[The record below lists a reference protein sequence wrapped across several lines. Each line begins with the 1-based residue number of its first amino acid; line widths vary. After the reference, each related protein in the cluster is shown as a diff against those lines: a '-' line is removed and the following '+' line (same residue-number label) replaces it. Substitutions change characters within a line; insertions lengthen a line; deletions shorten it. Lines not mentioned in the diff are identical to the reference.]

1 MEEKSDLPMLA
12 VKRPLLIAVLN
23 LLIVIAGLA
32 ALFGIEVRELPD
44 IDRPVVSVTAN
55 FPGAAPETMDSEVT
69 SILEDAAAR
78 VTGVREI
85 RSSSEENNSRIRV
98 EFNPGTDLDTAASD
112 VREAVS
118 RVQRDLPDRVEQL
131 RVVKA
136 DNDAQP
142 IMRLAIS
149 SRVHDE
155 AELTRIIDNDIV
167 PELLAADGVAS
178 IDQFGAR
185 IRQMRVAIDPIR
197 LNRYGLTI
205 ADVSEALQS
214 APFDVPVGSFRSEAQ
229 ELVVRAEA
237 NAATPALIKNVAIN
251 ANTRIG
257 DVAEVYFAPADAT
270 NFVRL
275 NGEQIIG
282 LGVVR
287 QASSNT
293 IEISDAINA
302 SVDRLNGRFDDLKI
316 SVISDDAE
324 FIRVSVEEVLITLG
338 FTIAIVILTI
348 LLFFRQWKATI
359 IPSATIPVA
368 LIGVLAGIWLLGFSI
383 NLLTLLALV
392 LATGLIVDDAIVV
405 LENAQR
411 LQGKGLGRKA
421 AAVIGTRQVFFA
433 VIATTAVLVSVFVP
447 ISFLPSEAGR
457 LFREFGFVLALSVI
471 ISSFVALSLVP
482 ALAARLHL
490 VPQEQEDGTKQEEG
504 AISRR
509 LGAWGGWLN
518 ARYERI
524 LNHCLDRP
532 KLTLG
537 VAVLAAGAA
546 ALLYGTLDNELVPD
560 EDRGSIIVD
569 ASGPDGVGID
579 FMQGEMDEIEQVLQ
593 PLIDSGEIVSS
604 FSIVGRYDP
613 NRIRVD
619 ATLADWSQ
627 RDRSQR
633 EIVDSLRDPLKEIPG
648 SRASAR
654 GQSSLNVGGGG
665 GDRIE
670 VALTGSNYDRIYRSA
685 LKLSEAIDTRSDIL
699 SQGEISY
706 QPTQPQLS
714 VQIDRERA
722 ADLGID
728 LDDLAA
734 TLRAMVGGDEV
745 VDLNVDDQAIP
756 ILLSSETVSVA
767 NPADLGNLF
776 VRTESGGLVPLS
788 TVASI
793 REEGIAAELDR
804 TEQRRAIEVQAD
816 IDPDV
821 TLADAVTEI
830 ERLTDQSVAEDID
843 MILQGDAQTL
853 EETSSD
859 LLLTYIFAFVIVFLV
874 LVAQFESLTSA
885 LVVLLTVPFALAAAV
900 FALFLSGISLNIY
913 SQIGLV
919 MLIGLMAKNGIL
931 IVEFADQLRLEG
943 RSLRQATQEAAAIRL
958 RPIAMTLI
966 STVVG
971 AVPLIIASGAGAE
984 ARQSIG
990 WVIFGGLGLA
1000 GLFTLFL
1007 TPAIYLL
1014 IAQFSKPQT
1023 QDLSRLREEL
1033 AEAREDG
1040 MLPGAG
1046 APA

>member
-830 ERLTDQSVAEDID
+830 ERLTDQSVADDID

>member
-1 MEEKSDLPMLA
+1 MQEKSDLPMLA
-12 VKRPLLIAVLN
+12 VKRPLFIFVLN

-32 ALFGIEVRELPD
+32 ALFGVEVRELPD
-44 IDRPVVSVTAN
+44 IDRPVVSVTAT

-85 RSSSEENNSRIRV
+85 SSSSEENNSRIRV
-98 EFNPGTDLDTAASD
+98 EFSPGTDLDTAASD
-112 VREAVS
+112 VREAVN
-118 RVQRDLPDRVEQL
+118 RVQRDLPERVEQL
-131 RVVKA
+131 RIVKA
-136 DNDAQP
+136 DNDAWP
-142 IMRLAIS
+142 IMRLAVS
-149 SRVHDE
+149 SRVLGE
-155 AELTRIIDNDIV
+155 AELTEIIDNDVI
-167 PELLAADGVAS
+167 PELLTAEGVAS
-178 IDQFGAR
+178 IDQFGSR
-185 IRQMRVAIDPIR
+185 QRQMRVAVDPVR
-197 LNRYGLTI
+197 LGRFGLTVG
-205 ADVSEALQS
+205 DVSEALQN
-214 APFDVPVGSFRSEAQ
+214 APFDVPVGSFRSDAQ

-237 NAATPALIKNVAIN
+237 NAATPALIKDVAIN
-251 ANTRIG
+251 RNVRIG

-293 IEISDAINA
+293 IEISDAIRA
-302 SVDRLNGRFDDLKI
+302 SVDRLNKRFDDLSI

-324 FIRVSVEEVLITLG
+324 FVRVSVKEVLITLG
-338 FTIAIVILTI
+338 FTVAIVILTI
-348 LLFFRQWKATI
+348 LLFFRQWRATI

-433 VIATTAVLVSVFVP
+433 VVATTAVLVSVFVP

-482 ALAARLHL
+482 ALAARLYL
-490 VPQEQEDGTKQEEG
+490 VPRDEDGEITEEG
-504 AISRR
+504 RVARAIGSF
-509 LGAWGGWLN
+509 GEKLN
-518 ARYERI
+518 GYYERV
-524 LNHCLDRP
+524 LERCLDHP
-532 KLTLG
+532 KAAVG
-537 VAVLAAGAA
+537 IAVLAAGAA
-546 ALLYGTLDNELVPD
+546 GLLYSTLDNELVPD
-560 EDRGSIIVD
+560 EDRGSVIVD

-579 FMQGEMDEIEQVLQ
+579 FMQGEMDAVERVLQ

-619 ATLADWSQ
+619 ATLADWDK
-627 RDRSQR
+627 RERSQS
-633 EIVDSLRDPLKEIPG
+633 EIVDSLREPLKRIPG
-648 SRASAR
+648 SRASTR
-654 GQSSLNVGGGG
+654 GQGSLNVGGGG

-670 VALTGSNYDRIYRSA
+670 VALTGSDYDQIYESA

-699 SQGEISY
+699 SQSDISY
-706 QPTQPQLS
+706 QPTQPQLAI
-714 VQIDRERA
+714 QIDRERA
-722 ADLGID
+722 ADLGVV
-728 LDDLAA
+728 LNELAL
-734 TLRAMVGGDEV
+734 TLRAMVGGTEV

-756 ILLSSETVSVA
+756 IMLSAESVSIT
-767 NPADLGNLF
+767 NPSDLSNLS
-776 VRTESGGLVPLS
+776 VRTRSGGLVPLS
-788 TVASI
+788 AVTRI

-804 TEQRRAIEVQAD
+804 TEQRRAIEVEANV
-816 IDPDV
+816 DPSV
-821 TLADAVTEI
+821 PLADAVTEI
-830 ERLTDQSVAEDID
+830 ERLADETVASDID
-843 MILQGDAQTL
+843 LVLQGEAQTL
-853 EETSSD
+853 EETSND
-859 LLLTYIFAFVIVFLV
+859 LLLTYVFAFLIVFLV

-885 LVVLLTVPFALAAAV
+885 LVVLLTVPFALAAAI

-958 RPIAMTLI
+958 RPIMMTLI
-966 STVVG
+966 STVLG

-1014 IAQFSKPQT
+1014 VARFSEPRS

-1033 AEAREDG
+1033 EEAKDRG
-1040 MLPGAG
+1040 MMQEGGA
-1046 APA
+1046 AA

>member
-830 ERLTDQSVAEDID
+830 ERLTDQSVADDID

-990 WVIFGGLGLA
+990 WGIFGGLGLA